1 MLSPNSEYSLLVLKF
16 ILHNVE
22 LSIEI
27 WLSGTSAW
35 TSGRKDIM
43 LDKLFVLIELKPL
56 NWTSALAVELDLDE
70 VIFLIDSFAAV
81 LILLW
86 HVECLAEVCR
96 QALHFS
102 LLDFATLFATRV
114 LFIFFDDHVRM
125 LVCLREFDVKRAYN
139 DVAVSEVT

>member
-1 MLSPNSEYSLLVLKF
+1 MLSPNSEHSLLVLKF
-16 ILHNVE
+16 ILHYVE

-43 LDKLFVLIELKPL
+43 FDKLFVLIELKPL

-81 LILLW
+81 LILL
-86 HVECLAEVCR
+86 
-96 QALHFS
+96 
-102 LLDFATLFATRV
+102 
-114 LFIFFDDHVRM
+114 
-125 LVCLREFDVKRAYN
+125 
-139 DVAVSEVT
+139 